1 VIFIDRRRVHDVDD
15 VDDVDDFIDHVG
27 FWVGAL
33 V

>member
-1 VIFIDRRRVHDVDD
+1 MIFIDRRRVHD